1 MQYTSEGSGA
11 FLTLAQSLPINYL
24 SCPVPQ
30 FNAHNGNR
38 SALKTLQIQPR
49 YFEDWTLVLLP
60 PWCSLRNFA
69 PPHARLIA
77 INRYL
82 VRQRPWLLNARRKN
96 ALATATS
103 PLEQEQEIAG
113 LALFV
118 DRSIE

>member
-1 MQYTSEGSGA
+1 M
-11 FLTLAQSLPINYL
+11 
-24 SCPVPQ
+24 
-30 FNAHNGNR
+30 
-38 SALKTLQIQPR
+38 
-49 YFEDWTLVLLP
+49 
-60 PWCSLRNFA
+60 NFA
-69 PPHARLIA
+69 ARMIA

-82 VRQRPWLLNARRKN
+82 VRQRPWLLNALRKN